1 MSAPVLVEQRD
12 GVAWITLN
20 RPDQLNPLS
29 PGLMTELSDVL
40 DGLAKDPACRVVVV
54 TGAGRAFSAG
64 GDLDDFRGSL
74 DAGRH
79 DLVTDSIAFASATLT
94 KLERLPQPVVAA
106 VNGVAVAGG
115 LELILC
121 CDLVVAA
128 AGSRIGDGHLRYGVL
143 PGGGGSV
150 RSMRRLPP
158 AAAKELLLTGGLTT
172 AEQLQTWGLVN
183 RVVPGE
189 ELVAAVDELAGRLV
203 RLSPLA
209 LAHVK
214 RVANA
219 ALDACVDDALALEQ
233 EAFGQYVRSHDFRE
247 GVTAFAEKRDPV
259 FRGE

>member
-1 MSAPVLVEQRD
+1 MTAPVLVDHRG
-12 GVAWITLN
+12 GVSWITLN
-20 RPDQLNPLS
+20 RPAQLNPLS
-29 PGLMTELSDVL
+29 LGLMTELSDML
-40 DGLAKDPACRVVVV
+40 DDVAKDPSCRVVVV

-94 KLERLPQPVVAA
+94 KLERLPQPVIAA
-106 VNGVAVAGG
+106 VNGIAVAGG
-115 LELILC
+115 LEMILC

-128 AGSRIGDGHLRYGVL
+128 AGTRIGDGHLRYGVL
-143 PGGGGSV
+143 PGGGGAV
-150 RSMRRLPP
+150 RSMHRLPP

-172 AEQLQTWGLVN
+172 AEQMHAWGLVN
-183 RVVPGE
+183 RVVPGP
-189 ELVAAVDELAGRLV
+189 ELVAAVEELAGRLA

-219 ALDACVDDALALEQ
+219 ALDRCVDDALVLEQ
-233 EAFGQYVRSHDFRE
+233 EAFGEYVRSHDFRE
-247 GVTAFAEKRDPV
+247 GVTAFAEKREPV